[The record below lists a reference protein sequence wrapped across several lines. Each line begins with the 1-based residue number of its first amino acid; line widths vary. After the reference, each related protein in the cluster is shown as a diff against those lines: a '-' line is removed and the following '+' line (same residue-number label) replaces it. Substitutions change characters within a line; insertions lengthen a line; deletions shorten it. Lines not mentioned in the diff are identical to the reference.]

1 MPASHGNHRRLPL
14 PARWRLPAIGSIVLV
29 LTLVLAA
36 CGSGAGVFQNVGED
50 LSRGDAPPA
59 PADAA
64 PSAASEDGFQGGNG
78 RRDGAPVSFEDL
90 ANRQIIKTGELTVE
104 VENVSSVVGAIRAM
118 ALEMGGYVG
127 GSQAGTADDAATLTL
142 RIPAARFDDALAR
155 LHELDGEVTAE
166 ATREQDVTGSVVD
179 LEARIRNLDA
189 SESQY
194 RALLNRASDIE
205 DILTIQSRLDE
216 VRGQIEQLQAQL
228 DQLSEL
234 ASLATLTVTVA
245 PVLEPV
251 EETAAGWD
259 PKAIFDSAVAALVGL
274 GQALA
279 AIGIWL
285 VILGLPLAIALAL
298 LAWIGLRAVPALRRR
313 VPAVQEHPAGPAE

>member
-1 MPASHGNHRRLPL
+1 L
-14 PARWRLPAIGSIVLV
+14 ILV
-29 LTLVLAA
+29 LAFVLAA
-36 CGSGAGVFQNVGED
+36 CGSGAAVFQNVGDD
-50 LSRGDAPPA
+50 LTADENPPAARGDG
-59 PADAA
+59 DAA
-64 PSAASEDGFQGGNG
+64 ASAASELGGEGTGNG
-78 RRDGAPVSFEDL
+78 NNQGRTGGAPVSFEDL

-104 VENVSSVVGAIRAM
+104 VENVSSTVGAIRAM
-118 ALEMGGYVG
+118 VLEMGGYVG
-127 GSQAGTADDAATLTL
+127 GSQAGTADHAATLTL

-189 SESQY
+189 SEAQY
-194 RALLNRASDIE
+194 RSLLNRASDIE
-205 DILTIQSRLDE
+205 DILTIQSRLDD

-245 PVLEPV
+245 PVLEPID
-251 EETAAGWD
+251 ETAAGWD
-259 PKAIFDSAVAALVGL
+259 PKAIFDSAVAALVAL
-274 GQALA
+274 GQAIA

-285 VILGLPLAIALAL
+285 VILGLPLALALAL

-313 VPAVQEHPAGPAE
+313 VPVVQEHPAGPAE